1 MSKRDDII
9 KIYKEGFHDSEE
21 YIKLVFDSVYKD
33 SEAMT
38 VTDIDGSAASG
49 LMLRQ
54 FEMTFHGQ
62 IMPVSYIFGAS
73 TRRAQRGKGFMTM
86 LVRDA
91 IMASAERGDMLCTL
105 IPANDALYFY
115 YEMSGFSKVFY
126 IKEQRFT
133 SLHSFPVE
141 KEYEVMTDWDIDRVW
156 EAFNR
161 FQLDRECY
169 ILHSKEDFRNIL
181 DDNRIDRGN
190 FVVLVRHDD
199 DLGPVIASMAWA
211 VVKNDLLVVT
221 DLMGE
226 SVDARLAAMR
236 QLRGIHSD
244 LPFLL
249 YGRPTDKTGGR
260 LMPRGMG
267 RIVNVEK
274 CLMAVANANGKI
286 KTKIRVHDPLLS
298 ELNSHIYII
307 EDGICRIDDSFPGR
321 LDFDVSIDVLNRI
334 VFNSA
339 ETSDVIGFP
348 SVRPMISLM
357 LD

>member
-9 KIYKEGFHDSEE
+9 KIYKEGFHDDEE

-33 SEAMT
+33 SEAMIC
-38 VTDIDGSAASG
+38 TDTDGSAASA

-62 IMPVSYIFGAS
+62 ILPVSYIFGAS
-73 TRRAQRGKGFMTM
+73 TRRAQRGKGFMTT
-86 LVRDA
+86 LVREA
-91 IMASAERGDMLCTL
+91 IKASANRGDMLCTL

-141 KEYEVMTDWDIDRVW
+141 GEYEVLSEWDIDRVW

-161 FQLDRECY
+161 FQLDRKCY
-169 ILHSKEDFRNIL
+169 ILHSKDDFRNIL
-181 DDNRIDRGN
+181 EDNRIDRGN
-190 FVVLVRHDD
+190 FVVMVRHDE

-211 VVKNDLLVVT
+211 VVKNDLLVIT

-226 SVDARLAAMR
+226 NNDARLAALR

-244 LPFLL
+244 RPFLL

-274 CLMAVANANGKI
+274 CLTAVAAANDKQRL
-286 KTKIRVHDPLLS
+286 KIRVSDPLLPA
-298 ELNSHIYII
+298 LNSHTYLI
-307 EDGICRIDDSFPGR
+307 EDGHCRVDDTFSGR
-321 LDFDVSIDVLNRI
+321 LDFDVTIDMLNRI
-334 VFNSA
+334 VFNSSETA
-339 ETSDVIGFP
+339 EMIGFP
-348 SVRPMISLM
+348 CVRPMISLM